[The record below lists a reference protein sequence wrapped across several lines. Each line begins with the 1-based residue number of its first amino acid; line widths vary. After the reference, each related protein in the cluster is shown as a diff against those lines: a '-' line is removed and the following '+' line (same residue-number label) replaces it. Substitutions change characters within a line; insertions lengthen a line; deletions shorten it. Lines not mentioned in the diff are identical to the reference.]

1 MTNEPENEIA
11 GASPRDREVPY
22 WLEKSSS
29 GRGKFWWLLLAILA
43 VAIAG
48 GYWFWDEIQKRPAPP
63 PPAPPRAEAPT
74 PAPAPPVTEAPPAI
88 QHPMQT
94 PSPPQE
100 QAPAVEPLPPL
111 ADSDTMA
118 REALAGLLGPNAIAQ
133 YFYAD
138 RVILRIVA
146 TVDNLPRK
154 QAPARMMPVK
164 PVPGAFVVAK
174 SGEETTIGPNNAA
187 RYAPYVALFQ
197 ALNAKKAV
205 QVYSYFYP
213 LFQKAYQELGYPN
226 RYFNDRLFETV
237 DDLLAAPEIQG
248 QVKLAQPK
256 VLYEYADPDLEGR
269 SAGQKI
275 MMRMGADNEAKVKA
289 KLREL
294 RRALVNR

>member
-1 MTNEPENEIA
+1 V
-11 GASPRDREVPY
+11 PRDEVPY
-22 WLEKSSS
+22 WLEKSPS
-29 GRGKFWWLLLAILA
+29 GRRQFWWILLAIFA
-43 VAIAG
+43 VGIAG
-48 GYWFWDEIQKRPAPP
+48 GYWFWNEIQKRPAPP
-63 PPAPPRAEAPT
+63 PPPPPSAEAQAPV
-74 PAPAPPVTEAPPAI
+74 PAQAPQAPPAI
-88 QHPMQT
+88 QHPIVT
-94 PSPPQE
+94 PPPPQE
-100 QAPAVEPLPPL
+100 QAPAAQPLPPL

-146 TVDNLPRK
+146 TVDNLPRN

-164 PVPGAFVVAK
+164 PVPGAFAVAK
-174 SGEETTIGPNNAA
+174 AGEETTIAPDNAA
-187 RYAPYVALFQ
+187 RYAPYVALLQ

-205 QVYSYFYP
+205 QVYSFFYP

-226 RYFNDRLFETV
+226 RYFNDRLFETI
-237 DDLLAAPEIQG
+237 DDLLAAPDIQG
-248 QVKLAQPK
+248 PVMLTQPK
-256 VLYEYADPDLEGR
+256 VLYAFADPDLEQR

>member
-1 MTNEPENEIA
+1 MANDPGNDVKH
-11 GASPRDREVPY
+11 SVPRDDAPY
-22 WLEKSSS
+22 WLEDSSS
-29 GRGKFWWLLLAILA
+29 GRVKLWWILPAILA
-43 VAIAG
+43 VGIAG

-63 PPAPPRAEAPT
+63 PAPQPGVQA
-74 PAPAPPVTEAPPAI
+74 PAPAQATQAPPAI
-88 QHPMQT
+88 QHPIVT
-94 PSPPQE
+94 PPPPQA

-111 ADSDTMA
+111 ADSDSMA

-133 YFYAD
+133 YFYPD

-146 TVDNLPRK
+146 TVDNLPRT
-154 QAPARMMPVK
+154 QAPARMMPVR
-164 PVPGAFVVAK
+164 PVPGAFPVAK
-174 SGEETTIGPNNAA
+174 SGEETMIAPDNAA
-187 RYAPYVALFQ
+187 RYAPYVALLQ

-205 QVYSYFYP
+205 QVYSFFYP

-226 RYFNDRLFETV
+226 RYFNDRLFETI
-237 DDLLAAPEIQG
+237 DDLLAAPDIQG
-248 QVKLAQPK
+248 PVMLTQPK
-256 VLYEYADPDLEGR
+256 VLYAFADPDLEAR